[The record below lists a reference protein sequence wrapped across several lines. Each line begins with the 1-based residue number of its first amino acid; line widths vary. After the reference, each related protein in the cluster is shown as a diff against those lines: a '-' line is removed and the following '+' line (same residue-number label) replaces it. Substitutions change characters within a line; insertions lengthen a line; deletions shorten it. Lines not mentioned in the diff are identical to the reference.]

1 MSKTKMLSFLLG
13 FILLSSLTISSTYA
27 QDQNVYI
34 FLCFGQSNM
43 EGTGKIEAQDTIA
56 DIRLLHLQA
65 VDCPDLKR
73 QKGHWYRAKSP
84 LCHCNTGVSPAEQ
97 FGKTLIQN
105 LPDSIT
111 VALIHVAVGG
121 CHIQLFDQD
130 STAAYVERAP
140 GWMKSKLALYDNNP
154 YKRLVEMAKIGQ
166 QKGVIKGILLH
177 QGESNTGD
185 QDWPNKVNKVYTNL
199 LKDLNLAA
207 NETPLLAGEMLSAQ
221 QNGKC
226 ASMNEI
232 INTLPQTIPNAH
244 IVSSKYC
251 EGAPDDIHF
260 SSAGYRKLGNHY
272 ADVWLDYYYNR
283 K

>member
-1 MSKTKMLSFLLG
+1 MIKNKVSILFTAFFMLVFSIHHG
-13 FILLSSLTISSTYA
+13 YA
-27 QDQNVYI
+27 QDRNVYI

-43 EGTGKIEAQDTIA
+43 EGTGKIEVQDTIA

-65 VDCPDLKR
+65 VDCPDLGR
-73 QKGHWYRAKSP
+73 QKGHWYKAKSP

-97 FGKTLIQN
+97 FGKALVQN

-111 VALIHVAVGG
+111 VALIHVAIGG

-199 LKDLNLAA
+199 LNDLHLEAS
-207 NETPLLAGEMLSAQ
+207 ETPLLAGEMLSAQ
-221 QNGKC
+221 QDGKC